1 MESHR
6 IVIKVGTSTLTA
18 GTPRLS
24 IPRIFDITR
33 QIIQLTETGVQIA
46 LVTSGAIAAGRE
58 AMSLA
63 EAPRFTPGKQMLAAI
78 GQPRLIAFYDQF
90 FRMFGQISAQ
100 VLLTREDLTDRNR
113 YLNARGTIESL
124 LDGGIVPI
132 INEND
137 TVATEEIRFGDNDNL
152 CALVASLVEA
162 DLLLLLT
169 DQDGLL
175 SGDPRKNEN
184 VKLIHRV
191 EQVEIP
197 DEYWA
202 AAGGS
207 QNGLGTGG
215 MVTKLL
221 AADLARRAGV
231 KVIIASGSEPDV
243 ILKTAAGKDLGTLF
257 PPLVSKLESR
267 KRFLLAGKQSGGIVT
282 IDEGATLALRKGGS
296 LLPVGIRDVNG
307 EFSRGATVRI
317 IDLTGAE
324 IALGMTNYSASD
336 LKKIIG
342 RRSEDIEEILGF
354 TEGDETVHH
363 NNMLLLKPALKRQK
377 GS

>member
-6 IVIKVGTSTLTA
+6 IIIKVGSSTLTN

-33 QIIQLTETGVQIA
+33 QIIQLKENGAQVA

-58 AMSLA
+58 AMSMA

-113 YLNARGTIESL
+113 YLNARGTFESL
-124 LDGGIVPI
+124 LEAGVIPI

-152 CALVASLVEA
+152 SALVASLLEA

-169 DQDGLL
+169 DQAGLYT
-175 SGDPRKNEN
+175 GDPRKDETAR
-184 VKLIHRV
+184 LIQRI
-191 EQVEIP
+191 EQPEIP
-197 DEYWA
+197 EEYWT

-207 QNGLGTGG
+207 NSDLGTGG
-215 MVTKLL
+215 MITKLR

-231 KVIIASGSEPDV
+231 KVVIASGSEPDV
-243 ILKTAAGKDLGTLF
+243 ILKTADGSEMGTLF
-257 PPLVSKLESR
+257 PPLVTKLESR
-267 KRFLLAGKQSGGIVT
+267 KRFLLAGKRSGGILS
-282 IDEGATLALRKGGS
+282 IDDGAILALRKGGS
-296 LLPVGIRDVNG
+296 LLPVGIRDVFG
-307 EFSRGATVRI
+307 TFSRGATLRI
-317 IDLTGAE
+317 TDLSGSE
-324 IALGMTNYSASD
+324 VALGMTNYDSSD
-336 LKKIIG
+336 LTRIIG
-342 RRSEDIEEILGF
+342 RKSDDIEEILGF
-354 TEGDETVHH
+354 TEGDEAVHH

-377 GS
+377 GI

>member
-18 GTPRLS
+18 GTSRLS

-33 QIIQLTETGVQIA
+33 QIIQLKENGAQVA

-113 YLNARGTIESL
+113 YLNARGTIEGL
-124 LDGGIVPI
+124 LEGGIVPI

-169 DQDGLL
+169 DQAGLFT
-175 SGDPRKNEN
+175 GDPRIDEN
-184 VKLIHRV
+184 ARLIRRV

-207 QNGLGTGG
+207 QTDLGTGG
-215 MVTKLL
+215 MVTKLR

-231 KVIIASGSEPDV
+231 KVVIASGSEPDV
-243 ILKTAAGKDLGTLF
+243 ILKAASGSEMGTLF
-257 PPLVSKLESR
+257 SPTVSKLESR
-267 KRFLLAGKQSGGIVT
+267 KRFLLAGKRSGDILS
-282 IDEGATLALRKGGS
+282 IDNGATIALQKGGS
-296 LLPVGIRDVNG
+296 LLPVGIRDVAG
-307 EFSRGATVRI
+307 EFSRGGTVRLKDI
-317 IDLTGAE
+317 SGFE
-324 IALGMTNYSASD
+324 VALGMTNYASPD
-336 LKKIIG
+336 LKKIMG
-342 RRSEDIEEILGF
+342 CRSDEIEEILGF
-354 TEGDETVHH
+354 TEGDEAVHH

-377 GS
+377 G

>member
-6 IVIKVGTSTLTA
+6 IIIKVGSSTLTN

-33 QIIQLTETGVQIA
+33 QIIQLKENGAQVA

-58 AMSLA
+58 AMSMA

-113 YLNARGTIESL
+113 YLNARGTFESL
-124 LDGGIVPI
+124 LKAGVIPI

-152 CALVASLVEA
+152 SALVASLLEA

-169 DQDGLL
+169 DQAGLYT
-175 SGDPRKNEN
+175 GDPRKDETAQ
-184 VKLIHRV
+184 LIQRI
-191 EQVEIP
+191 EQQEIP
-197 DEYWA
+197 EEYWS

-207 QNGLGTGG
+207 NSGIGTGG
-215 MVTKLL
+215 MITKLR

-243 ILKTAAGKDLGTLF
+243 ILKAAAGTEMGTLF
-257 PPLVSKLESR
+257 PPLVTKLESR
-267 KRFLLAGKQSGGIVT
+267 KRFLLAGKRSGGSLS
-282 IDEGATLALRKGGS
+282 IDDGAILALRKGGS
-296 LLPVGIRDVNG
+296 LLPVGIRDVFG
-307 EFSRGATVRI
+307 TFSRGATLRI
-317 IDLTGAE
+317 TDLSGSE
-324 IALGMTNYSASD
+324 VALGMTNYDASD
-336 LKKIIG
+336 LTRIIG
-342 RRSEDIEEILGF
+342 RKSDEIEEILGF
-354 TEGDETVHH
+354 SDGDEAVHH

-377 GS
+377 GI

>member
-6 IVIKVGTSTLTA
+6 IIVKVGTSTLTA
-18 GTPRLS
+18 GTRRLS

-33 QIIQLTETGVQIA
+33 QIIQLKESGAQIA

-58 AMSLA
+58 AMSMA
-63 EAPRFTPGKQMLAAI
+63 EAPRFTPGKQMLAAV

-90 FRMFGQISAQ
+90 FRMFGQVSAQ

-113 YLNARGTIESL
+113 YLNARGTIQEL
-124 LDGGIVPI
+124 LEAGIVPI

-169 DQDGLL
+169 DQAGLYT
-175 SGDPRKNEN
+175 SDPRKDKNAQ
-184 VKLIHRV
+184 LIRV
-191 EQVEIP
+191 IEQSEIP
-197 DEYWA
+197 NEYWV

-207 QNGLGTGG
+207 DNGLGTGG
-215 MVTKLL
+215 MVTKLR

-231 KVIIASGSEPDV
+231 RVIITSGSESDV
-243 ILKTAAGKDLGTLF
+243 IIKASRGIEMGTLF

-267 KRFLLAGKQSGGIVT
+267 KRFLLAGKRSGGVLS
-282 IDEGATLALRKGGS
+282 IDEGATKALCRGGS
-296 LLPVGIRDVNG
+296 LLPVGIKSVQGD
-307 EFSRGATVRI
+307 FSRGATVRI
-317 IDLTGAE
+317 LDTSGAE
-324 IALGMTNYSASD
+324 VALGMTSYDSVD
-336 LKKIIG
+336 LRKIIG
-342 RRSEDIEEILGF
+342 LRTDEIEAVLGF
-354 TEGDETVHH
+354 TEGDEVVHH
-363 NNMLLLKPALKRQK
+363 NNMLLLKPVIRKQK
-377 GS
+377 G

>member
-6 IVIKVGTSTLTA
+6 VIIKVGTSTLTA
-18 GTPRLS
+18 GSHRLS
-24 IPRIFDITR
+24 IPHIFDITR
-33 QIIQLTETGVQIA
+33 QIMQLKETGAQVA

-58 AMSLA
+58 AMSMA

-78 GQPRLIAFYDQF
+78 GQPRLIAYYDQF
-90 FRMFGQISAQ
+90 FRMFGQVSAQ

-113 YLNARGTIESL
+113 YLNARGTFEGL
-124 LDGGIVPI
+124 LEGGVVPI

-152 CALVASLVEA
+152 SALVANLVEA

-169 DQDGLL
+169 DQAGLFT
-175 SGDPRKNEN
+175 GDPRKDEN
-184 VKLIHRV
+184 ARLIEKV
-191 EQVEIP
+191 DQAEIP
-197 DEYWA
+197 LEYWE

-207 QNGLGTGG
+207 QSGLGTGG
-215 MVTKLL
+215 MVTKLR

-231 KVIIASGSEPDV
+231 KVVIASGSEPDI
-243 ILKTAAGKDLGTLF
+243 ILKAASGKQIGTQF

-267 KRFLLAGKQSGGIVT
+267 KRFLLAGKRGGGILS

-296 LLPVGIRDVNG
+296 LLPVGIREVTG

-317 IDLTGAE
+317 LDVSGSEVAV
-324 IALGMTNYSASD
+324 GMTSYDSSD

-342 RRSEDIEEILGF
+342 CRSDEIESILGF
-354 TEGDETVHH
+354 TEGDEAVHH

>member
-1 MESHR
+1 
-6 IVIKVGTSTLTA
+6 
-18 GTPRLS
+18 
-24 IPRIFDITR
+24 
-33 QIIQLTETGVQIA
+33 
-46 LVTSGAIAAGRE
+46 
-58 AMSLA
+58 MSMA

-78 GQPRLIAFYDQF
+78 GQPRLIAYYDQF
-90 FRMFGQISAQ
+90 FRMFGQVSAQ

-113 YLNARGTIESL
+113 YLNARGTFEGL
-124 LDGGIVPI
+124 LEGGVVPI

-152 CALVASLVEA
+152 SALVANLVEA

-169 DQDGLL
+169 DQAGLFT
-175 SGDPRKNEN
+175 GDPRKDEN
-184 VKLIHRV
+184 ARLIEKV
-191 EQVEIP
+191 DQAEIP
-197 DEYWA
+197 LEYWE

-207 QNGLGTGG
+207 QSGLGTGG
-215 MVTKLL
+215 MVTKLR

-231 KVIIASGSEPDV
+231 KVVIASGSEPDI
-243 ILKTAAGKDLGTLF
+243 ILKAASGKQIGTQF

-267 KRFLLAGKQSGGIVT
+267 KRFLLAGKRGGGILS

-296 LLPVGIRDVNG
+296 LLPVGIREVTG

-317 IDLTGAE
+317 LDVTGSEVAV
-324 IALGMTNYSASD
+324 GMTSYDSSD

-342 RRSEDIEEILGF
+342 CRSDEIESILGF
-354 TEGDETVHH
+354 TEGDEAVHH